1 MGYDA
6 VMKKS
11 SWRTPVVVLICGSSI
26 LLITFGVRQNYGLL
40 MGPISSSLHWGREVF
55 AFAIAVQSLVWGI
68 TTPIAGFIADRYGPA
83 RVAAIGSACYALGL
97 FLMSQASTSMDAT
110 ISIGVL
116 TGFAASM
123 AGFPVVLSVI
133 GRSVGP
139 ERRSLWLGIASAA
152 GSSGQVVL
160 VPLGQAFINEYG
172 WITALMGLAALT
184 ALTIPLAAALVGG
197 NKAAPDQTA
206 RQSAGE
212 AFREARRHSGF
223 QLLSIGYFVCGFQT
237 MFIGAH
243 LPAYLTDLGFSPSLG
258 ATALACIGGANIIGC
273 ILWGQLGAKWPKK
286 NLLCVLY
293 FLRAVDMAIFMLT
306 PITEI
311 SVILFASTMGL
322 MWLGTV
328 PLTTGLVAQIF
339 GTQFMATLVGITFV
353 SHQIGSFLGIWLGGV
368 FYDMYGNYDAI
379 FWGGVVVGVLASFI
393 HYPINDKPMARL
405 AVARA

>member
-1 MGYDA
+1 MH
-6 VMKKS
+6 KT
-11 SWRTPVVVLICGSSI
+11 SWRTPLVVLICGSSI
-26 LLITFGVRQNYGLL
+26 LMITFGVRQNYGLL
-40 MGPISSSLHWGREVF
+40 MGPISTSLHWGREIF
-55 AFAIAVQSLVWGI
+55 ALAIAVQSLVWGI

-83 RVAAIGSACYALGL
+83 RVAAAGSAFYALGL
-97 FLMSQASTSMDAT
+97 FLMSQASTPTDAT

-116 TGFAASM
+116 TGFGASM
-123 AGFPVVLSVI
+123 AGFPVILSVI

-172 WITALMGLAALT
+172 WVVALMGLATLAALT
-184 ALTIPLAAALVGG
+184 VPLAASLIGG
-197 NKAAPDQTA
+197 NKPAHDHGWVL
-206 RQSAGE
+206 QSPAE
-212 AFREARRHSGF
+212 AFREARGHSGF
-223 QLLSIGYFVCGFQT
+223 RLLSIGYFVCGFQT

-273 ILWGQLGAKWPKK
+273 VLWGKLGGHWPKK

-293 FLRAVDMAIFMLT
+293 FLRAVDMAIFIST
-306 PITEI
+306 PITPT
-311 SVILFASTMGL
+311 SVVLFASTMGL

-339 GTQFMATLVGITFV
+339 GTQFMATLVGFTFV

-368 FYDMYGNYDAI
+368 LYDMYGNYDAI

-393 HYPINDKPMARL
+393 HYPIDDKPLARL
-405 AVARA
+405 AAAHG